1 MVAWHEVPGSGSQA
15 VPSRRDGMIGGS
27 YEMRRIFAT
36 SVDSP
41 FESPRTHPHHACNT
55 RSYRPYGTGH
65 DLSNSRHFVPG
76 YHHLVPQGHSAACS
90 IVFQQSAKLL

>member
-1 MVAWHEVPGSGSQA
+1 MVAWHEMPGSGSQA

-27 YEMRRIFAT
+27 YEMRRFFAT

-41 FESPRTHPHHACNT
+41 FESPRTHPHHACKHPIIPSL
-55 RSYRPYGTGH
+55 RDGH

-76 YHHLVPQGHSAACS
+76 YHHLVPPGHSACLLNRFSTAC
-90 IVFQQSAKLL
+90 